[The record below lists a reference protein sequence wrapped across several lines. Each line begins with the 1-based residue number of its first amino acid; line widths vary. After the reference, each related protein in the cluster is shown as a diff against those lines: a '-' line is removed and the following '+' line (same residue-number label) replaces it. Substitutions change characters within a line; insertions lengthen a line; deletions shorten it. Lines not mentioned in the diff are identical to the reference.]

1 MIRSQ
6 AWFERAF
13 AFDQPVTAFP
23 GIVERLRG
31 TPGRLEERVRPLPEA
46 IRTARLDDRWSVQ
59 ENAGHLLDVEPIWAG
74 RVDDLLAGAER
85 LREADLENRKTWEAD
100 HGARPVEE
108 LLRSFRR
115 ARLEL
120 VEKLDAMDD
129 RDVERAALHPR
140 LEQPMRTLDLVFFV
154 AEHDDHHLA
163 RITELIRALGG

>member
-1 MIRSQ
+1 MIRNQ

-13 AFDQPVTAFP
+13 SFDQPVTAFP

-31 TPGRLEERVRPLPEA
+31 TPGRLEERLLPLPEA
-46 IRTARLDDRWSVQ
+46 IRTARHDDRWSIQ

-74 RVDDLLAGAER
+74 RVDDLMASAER
-85 LREADLENRKTWEAD
+85 LREADLENRGTWEAD

-108 LLRSFRR
+108 ILAAFREARSG
-115 ARLEL
+115 L
-120 VEKLDAMDD
+120 VRKLDAMDED
-129 RDVERAALHPR
+129 DVLRAALHPR

-163 RITELIRALGG
+163 RITELMRALGV